1 VGKQTFVSGLLN
13 EVTKTWGIEVDV
25 EAPLG
30 ALAENF
36 HDVGDEYHRISMDK
50 STFLD
55 IGV

>member
-1 VGKQTFVSGLLN
+1 
-13 EVTKTWGIEVDV
+13 VTKTWGIEVDV

-55 IGV
+55 IGGVIL